1 MNLNLLS
8 LLSQEKLRNNR
19 TQLENSLNKLSSGLA
34 INKASDNSSGLS
46 IADKLRTQSSS
57 IKQSISNANS
67 AVAMLQIADKAMAEI
82 SNIHD
87 IIKQKLIQAST
98 ATTSNEG
105 RNAIKKDI
113 NRYIEQID
121 NIVSQTNYN
130 QIPLLCHNGLDFQIG
145 ENGNNI
151 INLESINLSGDCLL
165 NNGPIETSYQT
176 QNFELVRD
184 DWIGSDATAGRF
196 VQSFGVDFSKYN
208 STNITN
214 NDLLVPNNNSIVGNM
229 LEIDTSEKSTLE
241 ISININSEKY
251 INQDNLFAISTG
263 ATLIFKAKDAS
274 TKNYFERMMQVN
286 PLYITYDAA
295 TNTYQTTNGSYN
307 TLNESFFKTPSLAT
321 NETLN
326 FYLSSENAYIVIRN
340 ADINSISIAP
350 DGLVGMYDYNNTS
363 SSSSVTMEYL
373 YEYDKN
379 DDLIPNIN
387 YTDVKLVRDLGLIY
401 GDSITSSGTDYSK
414 VVSNSLTID
423 NSVRQE
429 FNITINTKNFTDNN
443 QFFNIQN
450 SRDTLD
456 MLVIEPLDEN
466 TKQYFDVY
474 FKMYNTLGSSSLD
487 SGYIYRDD
495 LNWYGIDPRATSFPD
510 KSNFAYFNPSLM
522 MEQTLHFNIIN
533 TNNNPSNDLYMNNF
547 IPNEIKI
554 SDKQLEVLSPSI
566 FNLIPTDPSTATTW
580 INFYNYFDTNYDP
593 QNSCSITLSYE
604 NLHEL
609 SIDSF
614 SQKVANNYLCLPDKL
629 LDELNAFRSNVGS
642 TQNQIESATR
652 NLMTQYTNIKSAE
665 SVIRDV
671 DYANETANFSKLNII
686 EQSAIYSQSKIK
698 DRQDDLINIISS
710 SDSK

>member
-98 ATTSNEG
+98 STTSEEG
-105 RNAIKKDI
+105 RKAIKKDI

-121 NIVSQTNYN
+121 NIISQTNYN
-130 QIPLLCHNGLDFQIG
+130 KIPLLCHNGLDFQIG
-145 ENGNNI
+145 ENGNNT
-151 INLESINLSGDCLL
+151 INLEAINLSGDCLL
-165 NNGPIETSYQT
+165 NDGPIETSYQT

-184 DWIGSDATAGRF
+184 DWIGSGSGIAFFTPA
-196 VQSFGVDFSKYN
+196 VDFSKYL
-208 STNITN
+208 STDITN
-214 NDLLVPNNNSIVGNM
+214 DDLFVPNNNSIVGNL
-229 LEIDTSEKSTLE
+229 LEINTSEKSTLD

-251 INQDNLFAISTG
+251 INQDNLFGISSPVD
-263 ATLIFKAKDAS
+263 TLIFKPKDAS
-274 TKNYFERMMQVN
+274 TKNYFERILQEN
-286 PLYITYDAA
+286 PFYITYDGA
-295 TNTYQTTNGSYN
+295 TNTYRTT
-307 TLNESFFKTPSLAT
+307 TLNESFFKKPSLAT

-326 FYLSSENAYIVIRN
+326 FYLSSEDANIAISN

-350 DGLVGMYDYNNTS
+350 NGLLGMYDYTINS
-363 SSSSVTMEYL
+363 ASIKLEYG
-373 YEYDKN
+373 YDYDKN
-379 DDLIPNIN
+379 DELIPNPN
-387 YTDVKLVRDLGLIY
+387 YTDVKLVRDLGLFY

-414 VVSNSLTID
+414 VVSNTLAID
-423 NSVRQE
+423 HTVRQE

-450 SRDTLD
+450 SQYTSDV
-456 MLVIEPLDEN
+456 LVIEPLDEN
-466 TKQYFDVY
+466 TKQYFDSY
-474 FKMYNTLGSSSLD
+474 FKMYNTLGNNSLD
-487 SGYIYRDD
+487 SIYFYRDD
-495 LNWYGIDPRATSFPD
+495 LNWYGIYPGATSFSD

-533 TNNNPSNDLYMNNF
+533 TDNSYSYDFHMNNF

-554 SDKQLEVLSPSI
+554 SDKQLEILSPTI
-566 FNLIPTDPSTATTW
+566 VNLIPTNPSTATTW
-580 INFYNYFDTNYDP
+580 INFFNYFDTNYDP